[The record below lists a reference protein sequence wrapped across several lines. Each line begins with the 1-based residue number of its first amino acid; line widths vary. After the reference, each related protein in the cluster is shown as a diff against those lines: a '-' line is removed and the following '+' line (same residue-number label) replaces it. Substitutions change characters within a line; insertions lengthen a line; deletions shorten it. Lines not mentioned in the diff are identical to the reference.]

1 MPYSSAMDTFPPNQL
16 PRLHPLAR
24 LRILKGLTQE
34 QLAAAAGI
42 DRGELSRIERGIRP
56 LMPARLASIAQVLGC
71 TPDELTAR
79 LRELAEA

>member
-1 MPYSSAMDTFPPNQL
+1 MDTFTSNQP

-56 LMPARLASIAQVLGC
+56 LSARRRASIAPALGC
-71 TPDELTAR
+71 TPDELIER
-79 LRELAEA
+79 LKELAGV

>member
-1 MPYSSAMDTFPPNQL
+1 MNAFPSTQS
-16 PRLHPLAR
+16 PRLTPMAR

-34 QLAAAAGI
+34 QLATAAGI

-56 LMPARLASIAQVLGC
+56 LIPSRLASIAQVLGC

-79 LRELAEA
+79 LTELAQA

>member
-1 MPYSSAMDTFPPNQL
+1 MDAKPSTRI
-16 PRLHPLAR
+16 PRLPPLAR

-56 LMPARLASIAQVLGC
+56 LTAPRMQNIALVLGC
-71 TPDELTAR
+71 TPEELVAR
-79 LRELAEA
+79 LKELADA

>member
-1 MPYSSAMDTFPPNQL
+1 MNMNTPAPL
-16 PRLHPLAR
+16 PRLAPIAR

-56 LMPARLASIAQVLGC
+56 LSPPKMASIAQVLGC
-71 TPDELTAR
+71 TPDELVAR
-79 LRELAEA
+79 IKELADA